1 MLKKLLSVILILSI
15 LLLSSC
21 ERNTDKT
28 ILELSDEAEHEPAE
42 EQKYIVKTLNAFHV
56 EGIYDMF
63 RFIKN
68 PKENNLYYCLQDT
81 FRFVEQGGRLILKD
95 MRHGDNPMF
104 YDIDGDYVFAE
115 GFSSSEYCSKAV
127 AFLCDENAI
136 RQRFHES
143 GIDGIQDIVVIEF
156 IDAKVGYIIAAVTEK
171 TAYYMT
177 VPLAAEVYGDYIYQ
191 KVYTSGE
198 FKRIYGPRPAKVFI
212 NGKEVKFSSKT
223 LLGEMYLEMD
233 ILDFFKAL
241 GFQCKYNEKTK
252 EITAGNYKVHFEYS
266 ENGWMMPEEYEEF
279 IESAPVYDA
288 FLTTPE
294 FTNASWNWAKYRDGR
309 FLGSYR
315 FFKNLCRE
323 LGCEIEYHYEDCSV
337 RINKKEQK

>member
-1 MLKKLLSVILILSI
+1 MLKKLLSVILMLSI
-15 LLLSSC
+15 LLLSGC
-21 ERNTDKT
+21 GRNTDKT

-136 RQRFHES
+136 RQRFHEG
-143 GIDGIQDIVVIEF
+143 GIDDIRDIVIIEF
-156 IDAKVGYIIAAVTEK
+156 IDAKVGYIIAAVTKK

-233 ILDFFKAL
+233 ILDFLKAVGL
-241 GFQCKYNEKTK
+241 ECKYNEKTK
-252 EITAGNYKVHFEYS
+252 EITAGEYIIRFES
-266 ENGWMMPEEYEEF
+266 DEECKEVCERYEEF
-279 IESAPVYDA
+279 IESAPEYDIFFTMPQYKNSPSRYAVYR
-288 FLTTPE
+288 
-294 FTNASWNWAKYRDGR
+294 NGR
-309 FLGSYR
+309 YLGSKS
-315 FFKNLCRE
+315 FMESLSSNL
-323 LGCEIEYHYEDCSV
+323 GYEIEYHYDDCSV